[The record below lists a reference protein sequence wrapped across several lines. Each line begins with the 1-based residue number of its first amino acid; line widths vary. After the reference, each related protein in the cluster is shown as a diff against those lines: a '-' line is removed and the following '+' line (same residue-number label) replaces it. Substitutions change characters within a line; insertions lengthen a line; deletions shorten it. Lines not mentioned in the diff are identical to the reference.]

1 MEYIH
6 LKPCPV
12 CGAHPERDKVDM
24 GRPGGH
30 GYPGHFSYKYHC
42 ELCGLLKSE
51 GYTDIYC
58 SPEEAVNHAKNSW
71 NTECDRVSKLIKD
84 YENNLKKFQKS

>member
-1 MEYIH
+1 MGYIDV
-6 LKPCPV
+6 KECPV

-30 GYPGHFSYKYHC
+30 GYPGHYSYQYKC
-42 ELCGLLKSE
+42 EKCKLLKSE

-58 SPEEAVNHAKNSW
+58 SPEEAVNHAKQSW
-71 NTECDRVSKLIKD
+71 NTECARVLKLITEAYGK
-84 YENNLKKFQKS
+84 